1 MTRGMEYAEDPDYD
15 AMRTMFNEL
24 AQKKNRYVWESI
36 PEYKEI
42 RRKFQAGEGDE
53 SRIFTES
60 SVNNQ
65 SS

>member
-1 MTRGMEYAEDPDYD
+1 MEYDEDPDYD
-15 AMRTMFNEL
+15 SFRQMFNEL
-24 AQKKNRYVWESI
+24 AHKKSRYVWEAI